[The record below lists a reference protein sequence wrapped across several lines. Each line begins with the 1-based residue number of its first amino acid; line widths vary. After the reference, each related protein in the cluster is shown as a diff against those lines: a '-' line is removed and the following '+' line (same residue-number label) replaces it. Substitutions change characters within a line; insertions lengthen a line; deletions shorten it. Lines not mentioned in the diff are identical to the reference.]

1 MFISGCANTENVFYC
16 LNASDVEHQCQWG
29 GILHSKGVD
38 LGEGGT
44 AKEIVSRF
52 QISREVGIFVK
63 IVGVDC
69 VVVNTDDRKP
79 KNIYHRR
86 SQDNQNVP
94 ALTI

>member
-1 MFISGCANTENVFYC
+1 M
-16 LNASDVEHQCQWG
+16 
-29 GILHSKGVD
+29 
-38 LGEGGT
+38 GEGGT